1 MVKNT
6 MFKLIALDIDGTLKV
21 SGGTISNY
29 TKSILS
35 KCKDAGT
42 IVVIATGRSRKSAD
56 PIVNE
61 LDVLDYLVSFQGA
74 LITGINGNQP
84 VWAKVLDRERLI
96 AINKGLKGWEVEK
109 VAYVEDF
116 ICVERMTKWAR
127 DYSERNG
134 VEIKLVA
141 DLCSLEVDPYR
152 VLAVGEEGDVER
164 LEKEMNLKLNGY
176 VYSTRSLP
184 NYCEFLNP
192 EAGKEKALD
201 WICEKHGIKSE
212 EVLAFGNGF
221 NDVNM
226 LKWSGLGVAIG
237 DSEGVVIDVADDVAL
252 SVEQDGVAR
261 YIDQLLETR
270 RIGAVGN

>member
-6 MFKLIALDIDGTLKV
+6 MFKLIALDIDGTLKA

-29 TKSILS
+29 TKSILG
-35 KCKDAGT
+35 KCKDADA
-42 IVVIATGRSRKSAD
+42 IIVIATGRSSKSAE
-56 PIVNE
+56 PIVYE
-61 LDVLDYLVSFQGA
+61 LDILDYVVSFQGA
-74 LITGINGNQP
+74 LITATNGNQP
-84 VWAKVLDRERLI
+84 VWAKVLDRERLL
-96 AINKGLKGWEVEK
+96 AVNEGLEGWRVEK

-116 ICVERMTKWAR
+116 ICVEKMTEWAR
-127 DYSERNG
+127 DYAGRNG
-134 VEIKLVA
+134 VEIKLVS
-141 DLCSLEVDPYR
+141 DLCSLEADPYR
-152 VLAVGEEGDVER
+152 VLAVGQEGDVER
-164 LEKEMNLKLNGY
+164 LEKEMDSMLKGY

-201 WICEKHGIKSE
+201 WICEKHGIKPE

-237 DSEGVVIDVADDVAL
+237 DSEGVVLDVADDVAL

-270 RIGAVGN
+270 RIGTVGN

>member
-1 MVKNT
+1 M
-6 MFKLIALDIDGTLKV
+6 
-21 SGGTISNY
+21 
-29 TKSILS
+29 
-35 KCKDAGT
+35 
-42 IVVIATGRSRKSAD
+42 
-56 PIVNE
+56 NE

-84 VWAKVLDRERLI
+84 VWTRVLDRERLI

-134 VEIKLVA
+134 VEIKLVP

-164 LEKEMNLKLNGY
+164 LEKEMILKLNGY

-237 DSEGVVIDVADDVAL
+237 DSEGVVLDVADDVAL

>member
-21 SGGTISNY
+21 SGGTISKY

-74 LITGINGNQP
+74 LITGISGNQL
-84 VWAKVLDRERLI
+84 VWARVLDRERLI

-109 VAYVEDF
+109 VAYVADF

-152 VLAVGEEGDVER
+152 VLAVGEEGDVENVR
-164 LEKEMNLKLNGY
+164 ADKVQNFLVTVPQVEGQDPVKFFKLM
-176 VYSTRSLP
+176 V
-184 NYCEFLNP
+184 
-192 EAGKEKALD
+192 
-201 WICEKHGIKSE
+201 
-212 EVLAFGNGF
+212 
-221 NDVNM
+221 
-226 LKWSGLGVAIG
+226 
-237 DSEGVVIDVADDVAL
+237 
-252 SVEQDGVAR
+252 Q
-261 YIDQLLETR
+261 
-270 RIGAVGN
+270 